1 MPAWGIRTA
10 LTALRS
16 FMETD
21 AKGQLGGLE
30 CTKAERERLAERSA
44 EWKCGVC
51 GRSNGEI
58 LKEVEE
64 AAKSK
69 EVEVVEVPKEL
80 KMGWKDEMVPE
91 KAEAAMLEAE
101 LAEGFVQTGNPSGES
116 TPPVASSSSTYP
128 PARPAQSV
136 PLPTATVSRRAPT
149 HVPFVNNAYQAQVV
163 QRRSNNGVP
172 MWIDRT
178 IAAVV
183 VCLVAMVFKVLLGL

>member
-1 MPAWGIRTA
+1 
-10 LTALRS
+10 
-16 FMETD
+16 METD

-91 KAEAAMLEAE
+91 KAESTLLEAE
-101 LAEGFVQTGNPSGES
+101 LAEGFVQTGNPSAGTA
-116 TPPVASSSSTYP
+116 TPPIASSSTTYP

-136 PLPTATVSRRAPT
+136 PLPTATVSQQAPT
-149 HVPFVNNAYQAQVV
+149 HVPSANNVYQAQVV
-163 QRRSNNGVP
+163 QRRSNEGVP

>member
-51 GRSNGEI
+51 GRGNGEI

-64 AAKSK
+64 AAKLK
-69 EVEVVEVPKEL
+69 EVEVVEIPKEL
-80 KMGWKDEMVPE
+80 KMGWKDEMTPE
-91 KAEAAMLEAE
+91 KAEGELVEAE
-101 LAEGFVQTGNPSGES
+101 LAEGFVQTGNPSVES
-116 TPPVASSSSTYP
+116 TTPPVASSSNSYP

-136 PLPTATVSRRAPT
+136 PLPTATVSQQAPANVLPLNT
-149 HVPFVNNAYQAQVV
+149 YQTQVV
-163 QRRSNNGVP
+163 PRRSNEGVP

-183 VCLVAMVFKVLLGL
+183 VCLVAMVLKVLLGL

>member
-1 MPAWGIRTA
+1 
-10 LTALRS
+10 
-16 FMETD
+16 METD

-183 VCLVAMVFKVLLGL
+183 VCLVVMVFKVLLGL